1 MTLTFSVE
9 RALEVLKNTPLA
21 ITALLQGL
29 DDDWVTKNEGQN
41 TWSAKEVV
49 AHLIVCE
56 ETNWISRA
64 KIILSQKQDEPFI
77 PIDMQIHLK
86 YAQKTAL
93 DELLETFMN
102 CRQNSIEQLKSFG
115 ITPNDLEKTAVHP
128 KLGTVKLSQ
137 LIATWVTHDLAH
149 IAQIAR
155 ILAKQN
161 KPFVG
166 PFEVYL
172 SVLK

>member
-1 MTLTFSVE
+1 MQTIFSVE
-9 RALEVLKNTPLA
+9 KSIDVLRNTPQA

-29 DDDWVTKNEGQN
+29 DDELITKNEGEN

-56 ETNWISRA
+56 ETNWIPRA
-64 KIILSQKQDEPFI
+64 KIILSQKQEEPFI
-77 PIDMQIHLK
+77 PIDMQIHLE
-86 YAQKTAL
+86 YAQNTTL
-93 DELLETFMN
+93 DELLKSFRN
-102 CRQNSIEQLKSFG
+102 LRQGSIEQLKSFD
-115 ITPNDLEKTAVHP
+115 ITPNDLEKTAIHP
-128 KLGTVKLSQ
+128 KLGRVKLSQ
-137 LIATWVTHDLAH
+137 LLATWVTHDLTH

-155 ILAKQN
+155 VVAKQN